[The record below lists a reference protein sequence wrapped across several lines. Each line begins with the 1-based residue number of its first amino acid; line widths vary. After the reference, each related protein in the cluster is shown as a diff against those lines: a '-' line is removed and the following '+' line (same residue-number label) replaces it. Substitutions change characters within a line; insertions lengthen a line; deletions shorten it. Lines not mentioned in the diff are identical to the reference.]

1 MTDEKQIEE
10 MAKDLKTINEL
21 QTSDKHTPTY
31 FTAQC
36 MFNLGYRN
44 CKDKVVLTNEEY
56 DELLKG
62 VKTTNYTAMFD
73 NTQAQRIIDLEM
85 RLAQSRK
92 ETAREIIC
100 KLWHEKIETEV
111 TISKYCSKEDAEN
124 IATSIVTS
132 IRNTIKELAKQYG
145 VEVEEQ

>member
-10 MAKDLKTINEL
+10 IEKIAKIVGWHCNEKSMDYCDEVDCCDECL
-21 QTSDKHTPTY
+21 ARDIY
-31 FTAQC
+31 NA
-36 MFNLGYRN
+36 GYRN

-85 RLAQSRK
+85 RLAQARK
-92 ETAREIIC
+92 EMAREVLDKVYDWGQGFFIEHSFMEEDEFNGILDEVK
-100 KLWHEKIETEV
+100 KLFLNV
-111 TISKYCSKEDAEN
+111 
-124 IATSIVTS
+124 
-132 IRNTIKELAKQYG
+132 
-145 VEVEEQ
+145 VEV

>member
-36 MFNLGYRN
+36 VFNLGYRN
-44 CKDKVVLTNEEY
+44 CKDKVVLTKEEY
-56 DELLKG
+56 ERLYNLEKDYEDMARGYYPIGKICDELKL
-62 VKTTNYTAMFD
+62 
-73 NTQAQRIIDLEM
+73 
-85 RLAQSRK
+85 QSRK

-132 IRNTIKELAKQYG
+132 IRNTIKELAKHYG
-145 VEVEEQ
+145 VEVE